1 MLLRIVPVVT
11 DAYRGE
17 IRELFEE
24 YLSFLQPLYKRE
36 FDVSFDV
43 HSLLERSMV
52 ELDRFMPPHGHILLA
67 YADTRLA
74 GCVCLRTI
82 SKELGE
88 IKRMYVRS
96 EQRGKGI
103 GRALVEAIIAEA
115 RADGFT
121 RLRLDTAPF
130 LPEAQR
136 LYRSVGFTPT
146 PPYADS
152 EIPARFH
159 SRCIFMELHLG
170 TPEKE

>member
-1 MLLRIVPVVT
+1 MLLRIVPIVT
-11 DAYRGE
+11 DDYRGE

-24 YLSFLQPLYKRE
+24 YLLFLHPLYKRE
-36 FDVSFDV
+36 FDISFDV
-43 HSLLERSMV
+43 NLLLERSMV
-52 ELDRFMPPHGHILLA
+52 ALDSFMPPQGHLLLA
-67 YADTRLA
+67 YADTHLA

-82 SKELGE
+82 SQELGE
-88 IKRMYVRS
+88 IKRMYVRP

-103 GRALVEAIIAEA
+103 GRALVETIIAEA

-136 LYRSVGFTPT
+136 LYRSLGFTPT

-152 EIPARFH
+152 EIPERFH

-170 TPEKE
+170 TPQKE